1 MYNYYLSEESRD
13 ENCLLLIRQTYTEQK
28 LQSSMLYKLSICCIF
43 IVASHIWLYLIHT
56 AGKVK
61 QVVFLNFIFQLWK
74 LRLPEILLY

>member
-43 IVASHIWLYLIHT
+43 IVASHI
-56 AGKVK
+56 
-61 QVVFLNFIFQLWK
+61 
-74 LRLPEILLY
+74 